1 MTDETSYV
9 LKILLLGKEGVGKT
23 SIAKR
28 LITGN
33 FNMSFKSTMGL
44 DILAHSKIID
54 GVNYQLQIW
63 DFGGQ
68 EVFKSIRR
76 NFYDAANGIVLI
88 FDLTDPSSLDRAR
101 SWVSEASENLKEEIP
116 VIIAA
121 NKHDMTDKIQISSEE
136 AKNFVSVSKL
146 SGPLLNTSAKS
157 GENIEE
163 LFENVIREIVKRQP
177 EYELLDEI

>member
-1 MTDETSYV
+1 MTEEMSFV

-28 LITGN
+28 LITGD
-33 FNMSFKSTMGL
+33 FTMSFKSTMGL
-44 DILAHSKIID
+44 DILAHAKIVD

-76 NFYDAANGIVLI
+76 NFYDAANGIILI

-101 SWVSEASENLKEEIP
+101 SWVTEASENLKEDIP
-116 VIIAA
+116 VVVAA
-121 NKHDMTDKIQISSEE
+121 NKHDLIDQIKITDEE
-136 AKNFVSVSKL
+136 AGEFVTESNL
-146 SGPLLNTSAKS
+146 SGPLMKTSAKS

-163 LFENVIREIVKRQP
+163 LFEEVIREIVKRQP
-177 EYELLDEI
+177 ELEIFDDD

>member
-1 MTDETSYV
+1 MSDEISFV

-23 SIAKR
+23 SVAKR
-28 LITGN
+28 LITGA

-44 DILAHSKIID
+44 DILAHAKNVD

-76 NFYDAANGIVLI
+76 NFYDASNGIILI

-101 SWVSEASENLKEEIP
+101 LWVTEASENLKEDIP
-116 VIIAA
+116 VVIAA
-121 NKHDMTDKIQISSEE
+121 NKHDLVDKIKIGDEE
-136 AKNFVSVSKL
+136 ANEFVSVSNL
-146 SGPLLNTSAKS
+146 SGPLLKTSAKS

-163 LFENVIREIVKRQP
+163 LFEEVIREIVRRQP
-177 EYELLDEI
+177 ELELYDDN